1 MVEMRKKDRDDIE
14 RNRIHIRTIAN
25 LLHSI
30 LQVPKS
36 SSSVDSV
43 AVSQTPPA
51 VGDIYETFVTSK
63 LTVRNTLMETPAFSD
78 IKDEK
83 DVEGESGDGV
93 RRRTVTWVIRI

>member
-78 IKDEK
+78 MKDEE
-83 DVEGESGDGV
+83 DVEGKVMTEV
-93 RRRTVTWVIRI
+93 WRRTETWLVRI